1 MSSVKLGYA
10 IIVLSSS
17 ESVDNCKQNYL
28 DKLTFRLFI
37 YFFFFAERDTRTG
50 HLLLSMFAKFS
61 ISFLDLQLHRLILRA
76 FIPRENVKR
85 GC

>member
-1 MSSVKLGYA
+1 MSRIKLGYT

-37 YFFFFAERDTRTG
+37 YFFAG

-76 FIPRENVKR
+76 FIPREKVKR

>member
-37 YFFFFAERDTRTG
+37 YFICRKGHSYWSFAVIYVR
-50 HLLLSMFAKFS
+50 KFS

-76 FIPRENVKR
+76 FIPRETVKR